1 VPAVEVIDP
10 RHPLFG
16 RRFPLRSLSAPSP
29 GASHVFVA
37 YRGYMTLRLPL
48 AATNLLAP
56 RPSII
61 TKLTHAAVVDLLAL
75 AETCGGPCLSNPM
88 PSGDAYRQTGNTA
101 SPKKS
106 RPSAAR

>member
-1 VPAVEVIDP
+1 MPEVEVTDP
-10 RHPLFG
+10 KHPLFG
-16 RRFPLRSLSAPSP
+16 RRFPLRSLNAPSL

-48 AATNLLAP
+48 AATNLMAP

-61 TKLTHAAVVDLLAL
+61 TKLTPAAVVDLLAL
-75 AETCGGPCLSNPM
+75 AETCDGLCLSNPV
-88 PSGDAYRQTGNTA
+88 PSGDACRQTCNTT
-101 SPKKS
+101 SPMKS